1 MAAAMIASVIPFVR
15 SYGLPYG
22 WSPRISELFTLARRN
37 VPLAGADAIEWAT
50 RNVDRFILGLL
61 FEPRIVGI
69 YFMAQQVS
77 SLPQKLK
84 TSFEPVLGPVISRSL
99 ADDNRSEEHT
109 YELQSL
115 MSISSA
121 VFFFKKN
128 KNIRTP
134 Y

>member
-1 MAAAMIASVIPFVR
+1 MAAGMIPSVVPFVR
-15 SYGLPYG
+15 IYGLPYG

-84 TSFEPVLGPVISRSL
+84 TSFEPVLGP
-99 ADDNRSEEHT
+99 RSEERRVGKEWVSTCKSRWLTCH
-109 YELQSL
+109 
-115 MSISSA
+115 
-121 VFFFKKN
+121 
-128 KNIRTP
+128 
-134 Y
+134 

>member
-1 MAAAMIASVIPFVR
+1 MAAATIASVSPFGR

-50 RNVDRFILGLL
+50 RNVDRFLLGLL

-77 SLPQKLK
+77 SLPQKQIGRE
-84 TSFEPVLGPVISRSL
+84 SGWERVC
-99 ADDNRSEEHT
+99 T
-109 YELQSL
+109 YV
-115 MSISSA
+115 SISVVDVS
-121 VFFFKKN
+121 FKK
-128 KNIRTP
+128 KKKKP
-134 Y
+134 KQ

>member
-1 MAAAMIASVIPFVR
+1 MAAGMIPSVVPFVR
-15 SYGLPYG
+15 IYGLPYG

-84 TSFEPVLGPVISRSL
+84 TSFEPVLGPVISRS
-99 ADDNRSEEHT
+99 EEHT
-109 YELQSL
+109 SELQSL
-115 MSISSA
+115 MRISYA
-121 VFFFKKN
+121 VFCLKKKKT
-128 KNIRTP
+128 KNIP
-134 Y
+134 IL

>member
-1 MAAAMIASVIPFVR
+1 MSYVSFHDGLVLSYVASMAAAMIASVIPFVR

-77 SLPQKLK
+77 SLPQQLK
-84 TSFEPVLGPVISRSL
+84 TNFEQNGRGSGGKECVSTCRSRWS
-99 ADDNRSEEHT
+99 
-109 YELQSL
+109 
-115 MSISSA
+115 
-121 VFFFKKN
+121 
-128 KNIRTP
+128 P
-134 Y
+134 YQ

>member
-84 TSFEPVLGPVISRSL
+84 TSFEPVL
-99 ADDNRSEEHT
+99 RSEERRVGKECVST
-109 YELQSL
+109 CRSRW
-115 MSISSA
+115 S
-121 VFFFKKN
+121 
-128 KNIRTP
+128 P
-134 Y
+134 YT